1 MHDGRDFEVEVVDG
15 TLVCA
20 GCGRWYPL
28 RSALPELLP
37 ATFRS
42 WDEEREWLR
51 GLLAAWSTPP
61 LQAIRDFLLD
71 GPRPVPR
78 IAPDEGAHY
87 KMAEMAITKRSLP
100 EGFWGPALVA
110 PFHPQRP
117 QFSLDL
123 LARFTTTLQHP
134 ECGVNAM
141 VLDICAGYAWTTE
154 WLVRLGYRAIAVDI
168 CRDYILAGLP
178 RMGAF
183 LPHFL
188 VRDVENLP
196 LVR

>member
-1 MHDGRDFEVEVVDG
+1 MAATSRSKSWTVRSSVLGVVAG
-15 TLVCA
+15 TPSEARCQSFFLTTSAHGMKSASGCA
-20 GCGRWYPL
+20 
-28 RSALPELLP
+28 A
-37 ATFRS
+37 F
-42 WDEEREWLR
+42 
-51 GLLAAWSTPP
+51 LAAWSTPP

-87 KMAEMAITKRSLP
+87 KIAEMAVTKRSLP

-123 LARFTTTLQHP
+123 LARFTTTLQHLD
-134 ECGVNAM
+134 CGVNAM

-154 WLVRLGYRAIAVDI
+154 LLVPLGYRAIAVDI

-183 LPHFL
+183 LPHLL
-188 VRDVENLP
+188 VADVENLP